1 MPELF
6 RLEIQT
12 SCIRSRSLEQ
22 ELRKK
27 KHRIRRDHR
36 HLEGRI
42 HRHLEGRI
50 RRHQV
55 GHRHLGHIRRHQ
67 VGRRHLDRT
76 IRRHQHLEGYVGE
89 S

>member
-42 HRHLEGRI
+42 

-55 GHRHLGHIRRHQ
+55 G
-67 VGRRHLDRT
+67 RHLDRT

-89 S
+89 R

>member
-42 HRHLEGRI
+42 

-55 GHRHLGHIRRHQ
+55 GHRHLGHI
-67 VGRRHLDRT
+67 RRHLDRT

-89 S
+89 R